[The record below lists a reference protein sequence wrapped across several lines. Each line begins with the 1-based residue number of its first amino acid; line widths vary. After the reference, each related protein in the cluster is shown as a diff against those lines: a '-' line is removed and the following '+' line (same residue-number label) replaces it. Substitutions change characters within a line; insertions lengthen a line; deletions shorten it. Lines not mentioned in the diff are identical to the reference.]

1 MQNGIAAS
9 RFPSGADI
17 LPEVLYKEKGPRQNR
32 PGPSCQTQT
41 SSSESHPDSSSSCI
55 LRRMIQMLVFR
66 ILDTSDWEVLST
78 LAVLDYGTLFIICR
92 TTNCCVLLRYLFMI
106 RSARSYRMLRWIL
119 SSRSSGSYS
128 GS

>member
-1 MQNGIAAS
+1 
-9 RFPSGADI
+9 
-17 LPEVLYKEKGPRQNR
+17 
-32 PGPSCQTQT
+32 
-41 SSSESHPDSSSSCI
+41 
-55 LRRMIQMLVFR
+55 MLVFR

-78 LAVLDYGTLFIICR
+78 LAVLDCGTLFIICR